1 MCSQYP
7 YENNGFFTAMMAFV
21 CTLMFKG
28 LKE

>member
-7 YENNGFFTAMMAFV
+7 YENNGFFTAMMVFV

-28 LKE
+28 LK